1 MGIYLK
7 YEGTKSGAIAGQRHR
22 DRQRRQHYH
31 PVPRSRPGPSDPPAT
46 HLASGKQVVRPVV
59 VTKEIDKASP
69 LLINSCYTNEV
80 SKTCTFTYTRTDTNG
95 QTAAYLTVALKNA
108 MITDFNHAADRG
120 GTGVERLTFGFASFE
135 FTWVTGGIMAS
146 VDMMAQT

>member
-7 YEGTKSGAIAGQRHR
+7 YEGMKSGAIAGSATETSNVSSIIILSLELGLG
-22 DRQRRQHYH
+22 H
-31 PVPRSRPGPSDPPAT
+31 PVDPAT
-46 HLASGKQVVRPVV
+46 HLASGKQVIRPIV

-80 SKTCTFTYTRTDTNG
+80 SKTCTFTYTRTDNEGKTV
-95 QTAAYLTVALKNA
+95 AYLTIAVKNA
-108 MITDFNHAADRG
+108 TITDVNHTADRA
-120 GTGVERLTFGFASFE
+120 GTGVERLTLNFTSFE
-135 FTWVTGGIMAS
+135 FTWVTGGIMAN

>member
-1 MGIYLK
+1 MGIYLR
-7 YEGTKSGAIAGQRHR
+7 YEGTKSGAIAGSATETGNVGSITILSL
-22 DRQRRQHYH
+22 DLGLGH
-31 PVPRSRPGPSDPPAT
+31 PIDPAT